1 MPTGIVQSDILIKP
15 VAIVRVGRSGGGAG
29 AVGATTD
36 VYKLFFKRPLD
47 VVLVCISA
55 PFALILVAVFAGL
68 VSLSGGRPFYCQ
80 DRLGRGGRHFRMWKI
95 RSMVVD
101 ADAILAD
108 YLTAN
113 PEKAEEWDD
122 KQKLENDPRVTWLG
136 RFVRRT
142 SLDELPQLWNVL
154 CGDMSLVGPRPMMV
168 NQADLYPGKAY
179 YRLRPGLTGTWQIS
193 ERNDVSFGSRANFDA
208 SYEANLSFRSDARII
223 LETVRVV
230 CRGTGQ

>member
-1 MPTGIVQSDILIKP
+1 MIKP
-15 VAIVRVGRSGGGAG
+15 GALARAGRSRGGAG
-29 AVGATTD
+29 AVGTSTD
-36 VYKLFFKRPLD
+36 VYNRCFKRSLD
-47 VVLVCISA
+47 ILLVFLSA
-55 PFALILVAVFAGL
+55 PFALILVAIFAGL
-68 VSLSGGRPFYCQ
+68 VALSGGRPFYCQ

-108 YLTAN
+108 YLSAH
-113 PEKAEEWDD
+113 PEKAEEWNL

-154 CGDMSLVGPRPMMV
+154 RGDMSLVGPRPMMV
-168 NQADLYPGKAY
+168 NQADLYPGMAY

-208 SYEANLSFRSDARII
+208 SYEANLSLRADARII